1 MFGYVTANLGELS
14 QEQRDRYTE
23 VYCGICGAIG
33 KRSSQLSRMGLQ
45 YDMVF
50 LALTLMSLYEPEET
64 KGRFRCLMHPEKKR
78 SRTSGPIIDYAADM
92 NVALSYL
99 KALDDWQDDQ
109 KTSARLLAKALKP
122 HYDRISKDYPR
133 QCAAMEQS
141 LEALG
146 ALEKENIP
154 DPDRAANA
162 FGQLMAAL
170 FVRKEDRWQEP
181 LSQMGFFLGRF
192 IYLVDAQLDLAED
205 QKKGSYNPL
214 VHTQTEDNLESIL
227 VLTLSRCAFFYEKL
241 PLVQD
246 KGLLDNILY
255 SGVWV
260 RYREH
265 YRKERN
271 Q

>member
-1 MFGYVTANLGELS
+1 MFGYVTASLGELS
-14 QEQRDRYTE
+14 QAQRDRYTE
-23 VYCGICGAIG
+23 GYCGICAAIG
-33 KRSSQLSRMGLQ
+33 RRSSQLSRAGLQ

-50 LALTLMSLYEPEET
+50 LALTLMSLYEPEEE
-64 KGRFRCLMHPEKKR
+64 KSRFRCLMHPGKRR
-78 SRTSGPIIDYAADM
+78 SRTGGPVIDYAADM

-99 KALDDWQDDQ
+99 KALDDWQDEE
-109 KTSARLLAKALKP
+109 KTSARLLIKALKP
-122 HYDRISKDYPR
+122 HYDRIEREYPR
-133 QCAAMEQS
+133 QCKAMEES
-141 LEALG
+141 MAALG
-146 ALEKENIP
+146 ALEKENIR
-154 DPDRAANA
+154 DPDRAANT
-162 FGQLMAAL
+162 FGQLMGAL
-170 FVRKEDRWQEP
+170 FVWKEDLWQET
-181 LSQMGFFLGRF
+181 LYRMGFCLGRF
-192 IYLVDAQLDLAED
+192 IYLMDAQLDLQED

-214 VHTQTEDNLESIL
+214 LDTQTEDHLESIL
-227 VLTLSRCAFFYEKL
+227 VLTMSRCAFFYEKL

>member
-1 MFGYVTANLGELS
+1 MFGYVTASLGELS

-23 VYCGICGAIG
+23 IYCGICAAIG
-33 KRSSQLSRMGLQ
+33 KRSSQLSRIGLQ

-50 LALTLMSLYEPEET
+50 LALTLMSLYEPEER
-64 KGRFRCLMHPEKKR
+64 KGRFWCLMHPEKRR
-78 SRTSGPIIDYAADM
+78 SRTGGPIIDYAADM

-99 KALDDWQDDQ
+99 KSLDDWQDDR
-109 KTSARLLAKALKP
+109 KTSAKLLAKALKP
-122 HYDRISKDYPR
+122 HYDRISGEYPR
-133 QCAAMEQS
+133 QCRAMEES

-146 ALEKENIP
+146 TLEKGNIL
-154 DPDRAANA
+154 DPDRAANT
-162 FGQLMAAL
+162 FGQLMGTL
-170 FVRKEDRWQEP
+170 FVWKEDLWQEP
-181 LSQMGFFLGRF
+181 LYQMGFYLGRF
-192 IYLVDAQLDLAED
+192 IYLVDAQLDLQED

-214 VHTQTEDNLESIL
+214 LNTQTEDFLESIL
-227 VLTLSRCAFFYEKL
+227 VLTLSRCAFYYEKL